1 MRHLK
6 KYKIFESSDDSF
18 YQDLLDNFSY
28 ITDNLG
34 EPHIDKIKWANS
46 FKWIFS
52 WNLGINLNEFH
63 SPTEIVNKLNI
74 ILTDFEDVVSAESR
88 IEDHEVK
95 MLITNER
102 LKVSIT
108 PLDTGDS
115 NYEFIKRQDGRDII
129 INVSDIERYLK
140 SKGISVK
147 NIEEDYQE
155 SLQMSKIHIET
166 SEILRGE
173 ADELKGMFEDEV
185 RSKYIRLQ
193 SGYPD
198 PDSGKIDRDVQI
210 SVGSKGLVIYSD
222 DEKTYIVM

>member
-1 MRHLK
+1 MK
-6 KYKIFESSDDSF
+6 KYKIFESSDDF
-18 YQDLLDNFSY
+18 YQDLLDNFSF

-34 EPHIDKIKWANS
+34 EPRINKVKWANS

-63 SPTEIVNKLNI
+63 SPAEIVNKLNI
-74 ILTDFEDVVSAESR
+74 ILTDFDDVVSAESR

-115 NYEFIKRQDGRDII
+115 NYEFIKRQAGRSIV

-140 SKGISVK
+140 SKGISIK
-147 NIEEDYQE
+147 NIEEDHQE
-155 SLQMSKIHIET
+155 SLDTSKIHIYT
-166 SEILRGE
+166 SEILPVE
-173 ADELKGMFEDEV
+173 VDELKGMFEDEV
-185 RSKYIRLQ
+185 SSKSIRPQ
-193 SGYPD
+193 GGYPD

-210 SVGSKGLVIYSD
+210 SVGTGGLAIYSNG
-222 DEKTYIVM
+222 EKTYIVM

>member
-1 MRHLK
+1 MK
-6 KYKIFESSDDSF
+6 KYKIFESSDDF
-18 YQDLLDNFSY
+18 YQDLLDNFSF

-34 EPHIDKIKWANS
+34 EPRINKVKWANS

-63 SPTEIVNKLNI
+63 SPAEIVNKLNI
-74 ILTDFEDVVSAESR
+74 ILTDFDDVVSAESR

-115 NYEFIKRQDGRDII
+115 NYEFIKRQAGRSIV

-140 SKGISVK
+140 SKGISIK
-147 NIEEDYQE
+147 NIEEDHQE
-155 SLQMSKIHIET
+155 SLDTSKIHIYT
-166 SEILRGE
+166 SEILPGE
-173 ADELKGMFEDEV
+173 VDELKGMFEDEV
-185 RSKYIRLQ
+185 SSKSIRPQ
-193 SGYPD
+193 GGYPD

-210 SVGSKGLVIYSD
+210 SVGTGGLAIYSNG
-222 DEKTYIVM
+222 EKTYIVM

>member
-6 KYKIFESSDDSF
+6 KYKIFESSDDF
-18 YQDLLDNFSY
+18 YQDLLDNFSF

-34 EPHIDKIKWANS
+34 EPRINKVKWANS

-63 SPTEIVNKLNI
+63 SPAEIVNKLNI
-74 ILTDFEDVVSAESR
+74 ILTDFDDVVSAESR

-115 NYEFIKRQDGRDII
+115 NYEFIKRQDGRSIV

-140 SKGISVK
+140 SKGISIK

-155 SLQMSKIHIET
+155 SLDTSKIHIYT

-185 RSKYIRLQ
+185 SSKSIRPQ
-193 SGYPD
+193 GGYPD

-210 SVGSKGLVIYSD
+210 SVGAGGLAIYSNG
-222 DEKTYIVM
+222 EKTYIVM